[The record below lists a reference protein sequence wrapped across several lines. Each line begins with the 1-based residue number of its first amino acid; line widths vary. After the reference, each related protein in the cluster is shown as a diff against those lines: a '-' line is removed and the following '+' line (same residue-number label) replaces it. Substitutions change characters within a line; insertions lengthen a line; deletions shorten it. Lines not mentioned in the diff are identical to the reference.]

1 MDTKKKGVN
10 KMKITITN
18 NKLVPFGEIAE
29 GVVFKDPTAED
40 YYIKIIPVTNENTD
54 EEEWNCLRLDDYTL
68 DCCSPKYTVLP
79 IDNAELI
86 IP

>member
-1 MDTKKKGVN
+1 
-10 KMKITITN
+10 MKITISN

-29 GVVFKDPTAED
+29 GTVFKEPTYKG
-40 YYIKIIPVTNENTD
+40 YYIKTASVIDENTGED
-54 EEEWNCLRLDDYTL
+54 EWNCLRLDNYAL
-68 DCCSPKYTVLP
+68 DCFGPEYRIQP

>member
-1 MDTKKKGVN
+1 
-10 KMKITITN
+10 MKITISN
-18 NKLVPFGEIAE
+18 NKLVPFEKVAE
-29 GVVFKDPTAED
+29 GTVFKVPETEYYCIKTASVVNIDTGED
-40 YYIKIIPVTNENTD
+40 
-54 EEEWNCLRLDDYTL
+54 EWNCLRLDNYTF

>member
-1 MDTKKKGVN
+1 
-10 KMKITITN
+10 MKITITN

-29 GVVFKDPTAED
+29 GTVFKDPTDED
-40 YYIKIIPVTNENTD
+40 YYIKTASVINEDTGED
-54 EEEWNCLRLDDYTL
+54 EWNCLRLDNYTF
-68 DCCSPKYTVLP
+68 DCFGLKYMVRP

>member
-1 MDTKKKGVN
+1 
-10 KMKITITN
+10 MKITVMN
-18 NKLVPFGEIAE
+18 SKLIPFKKIAE

-40 YYIKIIPVTNENTD
+40 YYIKTASVVNDDTG
-54 EEEWNCLRLDDYTL
+54 EEEWNCLRLDNYTF
-68 DCCSPKYTVLP
+68 DCFNPGYEVYP